1 MSKAKLLSKDME
13 AEKKNRGKYFEARE
27 SAAKAAAQYRSLE
40 PGRWDAVV
48 SDVGGMKSALE
59 EIRRR
64 VWTPLCAPTALL
76 DELGAERLKGVL
88 LYGPPGCGK
97 SYLAKRLAKS
107 LSRRPAT
114 VVSGPEIIDKYVG
127 SSEAQLRDLFASPPL
142 VPPRPGDAED
152 VAQIAENNEL
162 HVVVLDEFDAIA
174 RVRSDGKKSD
184 TATRDSVVNQL
195 LVLMDG
201 IAAMP
206 VPTFVLALTNRRELI
221 DGAILRPGRLEAH
234 VEVPLPDL
242 DGRGQILKIH
252 AEKMRQSGRLRLD
265 DHDPFQDGCTLQAV
279 DESTY
284 SEWVSSVALKTE
296 GFSGASMAAVV
307 RAAVARALSRSV
319 EADDVFAC
327 AVTSSDFDDAVEDVR
342 RSQLLPGG
350 YE

>member
-1 MSKAKLLSKDME
+1 M
-13 AEKKNRGKYFEARE
+13 G
-27 SAAKAAAQYRSLE
+27 
-40 PGRWDAVV
+40 
-48 SDVGGMKSALE
+48 
-59 EIRRR
+59 
-64 VWTPLCAPTALL
+64 
-76 DELGAERLKGVL
+76 
-88 LYGPPGCGK
+88 
-97 SYLAKRLAKS
+97 
-107 LSRRPAT
+107 PAT
-114 VVSGPEIIDKYVG
+114 VVSGSEIIDKYVG
-127 SSEAQLRDLFASPPL
+127 SSEAPLR
-142 VPPRPGDAED
+142 GDAED

-184 TATRDSVVNQL
+184 TATRDSVVNRL

-242 DGRGQILKIH
+242 DGRGQILRIH

-284 SEWVSSVALKTE
+284 
-296 GFSGASMAAVV
+296 
-307 RAAVARALSRSV
+307 
-319 EADDVFAC
+319 
-327 AVTSSDFDDAVEDVR
+327 
-342 RSQLLPGG
+342 
-350 YE
+350 